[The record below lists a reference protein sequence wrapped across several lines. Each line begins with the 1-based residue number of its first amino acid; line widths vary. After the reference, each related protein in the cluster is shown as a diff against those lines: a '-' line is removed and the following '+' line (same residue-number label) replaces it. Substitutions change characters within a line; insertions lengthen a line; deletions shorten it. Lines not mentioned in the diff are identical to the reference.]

1 MKKAENKWWS
11 RLLKQEGKPPVFL
24 KVDWDRWVD
33 EDEEDQDQDQDQD
46 SKGKIYFLNVIYC
59 FFTAIFSRRRFL
71 FFSLTHWGFL
81 LPAGPNMDFG
91 DFDLSVSGSV
101 IT

>member
-33 EDEEDQDQDQDQD
+33 EDEEDQDQDQE
-46 SKGKIYFLNVIYC
+46 SKGKIYFLNVI
-59 FFTAIFSRRRFL
+59 
-71 FFSLTHWGFL
+71 
-81 LPAGPNMDFG
+81 
-91 DFDLSVSGSV
+91 
-101 IT
+101 

>member
-33 EDEEDQDQDQDQD
+33 EDEDDQDN
-46 SKGKIYFLNVIYC
+46 KGKDKTFFLNVLYG
-59 FFTAIFSRRRFL
+59 FFTAIFS
-71 FFSLTHWGFL
+71 W
-81 LPAGPNMDFG
+81 
-91 DFDLSVSGSV
+91 
-101 IT
+101 